1 MTALPYP
8 PTLDFYR
15 RADCELCDEARH
27 ALQQVLED
35 RARRGE
41 PTPRVRYIDVDADA
55 TLAERYDT
63 LVPVIAIGGQELTL
77 VAGYRQIETLLDRVM
92 PRRA

>member
-1 MTALPYP
+1 MSTPPYP

-15 RADCELCDEARH
+15 RADCELCDEARGF
-27 ALQQVLED
+27 LQQVLED

-41 PTPRVRYIDVDADA
+41 ATPRVRYVDVDTTEELRTAYGA
-55 TLAERYDT
+55 R
-63 LVPVIAIGGQELTL
+63 VPVIAVGGQELAL
-77 VAGYRQIETLLDRVM
+77 ASSYRQIEAFLDRTL